1 MISIVVLLLV
11 TVSAI
16 ASNPKLSAVYAEDGI
31 SIDRCRLLLPSG
43 DFLKADLTDGIV
55 CELWTPTDT
64 ELIYYG
70 TDGDNGTANKTK
82 LTVEEK
88 DKAQRVPNSNEIGN
102 RYEIKVKTTLTL
114 FVMRY
119 RSETDENLNHLG
131 TETFDG
137 NQYFEKKIDGATPKI
152 AKNTLRTVL
161 QGNRWD
167 ISFTAEEPSSDAHY
181 FWAQSGLKR
190 IRVVKKVYPTSDSE
204 AIYETV
210 KDDLTGADF
219 ITEFEG
225 VGEGKPP
232 LKRTSYSASIAN
244 VSGDYYVEIT
254 DYVGNWGRYPLLNA
268 DESTAPYFE
277 SLSMASKY
285 VEDENFNISIRE
297 NVSNALEAFLQ
308 AINEKWTGD
317 RFEAVHQTF
326 LAAMRAANDA
336 KEKGIDCVVNVEN
349 KEFLSG
355 TFDAEFSE
363 ANYGERVRYG
373 DTLELRVTV
382 AYFDTDQYRNSG
394 ASALSKTANA
404 SGVLRF
410 NVKMLYNGQEVFFK
424 TPVKIYLGIPSSYR
438 DVSLVYTDSDGKSS
452 VADMQ
457 SGLEWVT
464 FSVGNSGSYSLFFRE
479 QKANLAYL
487 WLLLLLIPVGGVSMF
502 AVFRFKRKKSGVSK
516 KIARDASD
524 GGAEKRTARN
534 SSNNGAEKQTAR
546 NSSNGGAEK
555 QTVRNHSG
563 GGAEKPKSGS
573 GGAEAEGGIPVN
585 AETEGGISINSD
597 EISERKE
604 CGNQRDSMNAKPN
617 GAAAGKTQAA
627 RKNVRS
633 VPKKKNGKKKR

>member
-1 MISIVVLLLV
+1 MRKRIPFALISIVILLFV
-11 TVSAI
+11 IVSAI
-16 ASNPKLSAVYAEDGI
+16 ASRPNLTAVYAEDGI

-70 TDGDNGTANKTK
+70 TDDGNGTANKTK
-82 LTVEEK
+82 LAVEEK
-88 DKAQRVPNSNEIGN
+88 NKAQRVPNSNEIGN

-114 FVMRY
+114 YVLRY

-137 NQYFEKKIDGATPKI
+137 NQYFEKKIDGGIPKI

-161 QGNRWD
+161 QGNRWEF
-167 ISFTAEEPSSDAHY
+167 SFTAEDPSSDAHY

-190 IRVVKKVYPTSDSE
+190 IRVVKKVYPTPESE
-204 AIYETV
+204 AVYETV
-210 KDDLTGADF
+210 KDDLTGEDL
-219 ITEFEG
+219 ITEYEG
-225 VGEGKPP
+225 VGEGKTP

-244 VSGDYYVEIT
+244 VSGDYYVEMT
-254 DYVGNWGRYPLLNA
+254 DYVGNRGRYPLLNA
-268 DESTAPYFE
+268 EESNEPYFE
-277 SLSMASKY
+277 ALSMASKY

-349 KEFLSG
+349 REFLTG
-355 TFDAEFSE
+355 TFDAEFTE
-363 ANYGERVRYG
+363 ANYGGKVRYG
-373 DTLELRVTV
+373 DTLELRVTI
-382 AYFDTDQYRNSG
+382 AYFDTDQYRNSN
-394 ASALSKTANA
+394 ASALAKIANA

-410 NVKMLYNGQEVFFK
+410 NVKLLYNGQEVAFQ
-424 TPVKIYLGIPSSYR
+424 TPVKIYLGIPSRYR

-452 VADMQ
+452 VTDMQ

-502 AVFRFKRKKSGVSK
+502 AVFRYKRKKSDFSK
-516 KIARDASD
+516 KTARNASD
-524 GGAEKRTARN
+524 GSAEKRTVRN
-534 SSNNGAEKQTAR
+534 LSDDGAEKAK
-546 NSSNGGAEK
+546 NGL
-555 QTVRNHSG
+555 G
-563 GGAEKPKSGS
+563 GT
-573 GGAEAEGGIPVN
+573 EAEGGLPVD
-585 AETEGGISINSD
+585 AEDEILGNTD
-597 EISERKE
+597 EISGTKKM
-604 CGNQRDSMNAKPN
+604 GNQRDGKTAKPS
-617 GAAAGKTQAA
+617 GTAAGTQAA
-627 RKNVRS
+627 RNAQARKDARS

>member
-1 MISIVVLLLV
+1 MRKRIPFALISIIILVFV

-137 NQYFEKKIDGATPKI
+137 NQYFEKKIDGVTPKI

-167 ISFTAEEPSSDAHY
+167 ISFTAEDPSSDAHY
-181 FWAQSGLKR
+181 FWAQSGLKS

-204 AIYETV
+204 AVYETV

-219 ITEFEG
+219 MTEFEG

-244 VSGDYYVEIT
+244 VSGDYYVEMT

-349 KEFLSG
+349 REFLSG

-373 DTLELRVTV
+373 DSLELRITI
-382 AYFDTDQYRNSG
+382 AYFDTNQYRNSG
-394 ASALSKTANA
+394 AFALAKTANA

-410 NVKMLYNGQEVFFK
+410 NVKLLYNGQEVFFK
-424 TPVKIYLGIPSSYR
+424 TPVKIYLGIPSRYR
-438 DVSLVYTDSDGKSS
+438 DVSLVYTDTDGKSAA
-452 VADMQ
+452 ADMQ

-487 WLLLLLIPVGGVSMF
+487 WLLLLLIPLGGVTAF
-502 AVFRFKRKKSGVSK
+502 AVFRYKRRKSNFAKKTARNASG
-516 KIARDASD
+516 

-534 SSNNGAEKQTAR
+534 NFDDKAEKQTAR
-546 NSSNGGAEK
+546 N
-555 QTVRNHSG
+555 HSDC
-563 GGAEKPKSGS
+563 GAEKPKSGS
-573 GGAEAEGGIPVN
+573 DGTEAEGGISVNAEAEGGKPVN
-585 AETEGGISINSD
+585 TD
-597 EISERKE
+597 VISEGKE
-604 CGNQRDSMNAKPN
+604 SGNQRDGMNAKSS
-617 GAAAGKTQAA
+617 GAAEGKTQAA

>member
-1 MISIVVLLLV
+1 MRKRIPFALISIVMLLFV
-11 TVSAI
+11 AVSAI
-16 ASNPKLSAVYAEDGI
+16 ATDPNLSAVYAEDGI

-70 TDGDNGTANKTK
+70 TDDENGTANKTK

-114 FVMRY
+114 YVLRY

-137 NQYFEKKIDGATPKI
+137 NQYFEKKLDGCIPKI

-167 ISFTAEEPSSDAHY
+167 ISFTAEDPSSDAHY

-190 IRVVKKVYPTSDSE
+190 IRVVKKIYPTSDSE
-204 AIYETV
+204 AVYETV
-210 KDDLTGADF
+210 KDDLTGEDL

-244 VSGDYYVEIT
+244 VSGDYYVEMT
-254 DYVGNWGRYPLLNA
+254 DYVGNRGRYSLLNA
-268 DESTAPYFE
+268 DESTEPYFE

-297 NVSNALEAFLQ
+297 NISNALEAFLQ

-336 KEKGIDCVVNVEN
+336 KEKGIDCIVNVEN
-349 KEFLSG
+349 GEYLAG

-363 ANYGERVRYG
+363 ANYGGKVRYG
-373 DTLELRVTV
+373 DTLELRITI
-382 AYFDTDQYRNSG
+382 AYFDADQYRNSG
-394 ASALSKTANA
+394 ASVLAKTANA

-410 NVKMLYNGQEVFFK
+410 NVKLLYNGQEVLFK
-424 TPVKIYLGIPSSYR
+424 TPVKIYLGIPNRCR
-438 DVSLVYTDSDGKSS
+438 DVSLVYTDSDGNSS
-452 VADMQ
+452 VSDMQ

-479 QKANLAYL
+479 EKANLAYL
-487 WLLLLLIPVGGVSMF
+487 WLLLLLIPVGGISMF
-502 AVFRFKRKKSGVSK
+502 AVFRYKRKKSGFSK
-516 KIARDASD
+516 KTARDASD
-524 GGAEKRTARN
+524 V
-534 SSNNGAEKQTAR
+534 GAEKQTAR
-546 NSSNGGAEK
+546 NYSGGGAEK
-555 QTVRNHSG
+555 QTARNRSE

-573 GGAEAEGGIPVN
+573 DGAEAEGKISDHAEAEGGISVH
-585 AETEGGISINSD
+585 SD
-597 EISERKE
+597 EISETKE
-604 CGNQRDSMNAKPN
+604 IENQRDGKTAKPS
-617 GAAAGKTQAA
+617 GAAAGTQAA
-627 RKNVRS
+627 RKNARS

>member
-1 MISIVVLLLV
+1 MRKRIPFALISIIILVFV

-137 NQYFEKKIDGATPKI
+137 NQYFEKKIDGVTPKI

-167 ISFTAEEPSSDAHY
+167 ISFTAEDPSSDAHY
-181 FWAQSGLKR
+181 FWAQSGLKS

-204 AIYETV
+204 AVYETV

-219 ITEFEG
+219 MTEFEG

-244 VSGDYYVEIT
+244 VSGDYYVEMT

-317 RFEAVHQTF
+317 RFEAVHQKF

-349 KEFLSG
+349 REFLSG

-373 DTLELRVTV
+373 DSLELRITI

-394 ASALSKTANA
+394 ASALANIANA

-424 TPVKIYLGIPSSYR
+424 TPVKIYLGIPSRYR

-487 WLLLLLIPVGGVSMF
+487 WLLLLLIPLGGATVF
-502 AVFRFKRKKSGVSK
+502 AVFHYKSKKSGFTK
-516 KIARDASD
+516 K
-524 GGAEKRTARN
+524 TARN
-534 SSNNGAEKQTAR
+534 TSDGAEKQTGR
-546 NSSNGGAEK
+546 NSSND
-555 QTVRNHSG
+555 
-563 GGAEKPKSGS
+563 GAEKPKSGS
-573 GGAEAEGGIPVN
+573 GGAEAEGGIPVH
-585 AETEGGISINSD
+585 AETEGGISVNSD
-597 EISERKE
+597 EISEKKE
-604 CGNQRDSMNAKPN
+604 FGNQRDSKNAKPS
-617 GAAAGKTQAA
+617 GAAAGKTQTA